1 MFFNGNAPVDYA
13 FTGMFPRGVN
23 PTERPLT
30 FSELP
35 RRWGLEKVKKEKQ
48 VGKFVHIFSH
58 GHFLFLPGVL
68 LPFTVAERN
77 RGDGNNV
84 PGDEYRFLLL
94 F

>member
-1 MFFNGNAPVDYA
+1 M
-13 FTGMFPRGVN
+13 
-23 PTERPLT
+23 
-30 FSELP
+30 
-35 RRWGLEKVKKEKQ
+35 
-48 VGKFVHIFSH
+48 GKFVHIFSH